1 MDTVAL
7 ASIALLLTVYALIS
21 RRLSTTVVSAA
32 MFFLI
37 GGLLLG
43 TTGSGA
49 IDETATSSTIE
60 ALAELTL
67 ALVLFGDASRIRP
80 GALRR
85 EATLP
90 VRLLGV
96 GLPLT
101 IVAGTA
107 VGLMLLPELL
117 LAEAVVLAIILA
129 PTDAALGQAV
139 VTDQR
144 LPGRVRQ
151 ALNVESGLNDGIC
164 VPLLVIAL
172 AWADAE
178 SGALSASESVV
189 VTAEAIG
196 YGLLGGLA
204 VGAVTAVALKIS
216 ARRGW
221 VDASW
226 AQLVPLGAALLAYA
240 AADAAGGSGF
250 IAAYVAG
257 ATFGMLYA
265 EHDAVTRF
273 LEESGGLLNALTFIV
288 LGAAVVA
295 PNLDQ
300 VDPTMA
306 LYAALSLT
314 VVRMLPVALSLLGT
328 GARAPTVGFVGW
340 FGPRGLASLVF
351 AVYVL
356 DAAGLA
362 HADLVVTV
370 AMTTVLMSVVAHGVS
385 AVPLVNRYA
394 DWYVAQRKESL
405 METVSVEQHR
415 TRHRTFG

>member
-7 ASIALLLTVYALIS
+7 ASIALLLTIYALIS

-37 GGLLLG
+37 GGLVIG
-43 TTGSGA
+43 TTGLGA

-80 GALRR
+80 RALRR

-107 VGLMLLPELL
+107 VGLVLLPELL

-164 VPLLVIAL
+164 VPLLIIAL

-178 SGALSASESVV
+178 SGAMSASESLV

-204 VGAVTAVALKIS
+204 VGAVTAGALKIS

-221 VDASW
+221 VDSSW

-257 ATFGMLYA
+257 ATFGALYA
-265 EHDAVTRF
+265 EHDVVTRF

-295 PNLDQ
+295 PNLDR
-300 VDPTMA
+300 VNPTMVV
-306 LYAALSLT
+306 YAVLSLT
-314 VVRMLPVALSLLGT
+314 IVRMIPVALSLLGS
-328 GARAPTVGFVGW
+328 GARRPTVAFLGW

-356 DAAGLA
+356 DAEGLT
-362 HADLVVTV
+362 HGDLVVTV
-370 AMTTVLMSVVAHGVS
+370 ALTTVLTSVVAHGLS

-394 DWYVAQRKESL
+394 HWYLGTKRPSP
-405 METVSVEQHR
+405 
-415 TRHRTFG
+415 

>member
-1 MDTVAL
+1 VDTVAL
-7 ASIALLLTVYALIS
+7 ASIALLLTLYALIS

-32 MFFLI
+32 MFFLL
-37 GGLLLG
+37 GGLAIG
-43 TTGSGA
+43 TTGLGA
-49 IDETATSSTIE
+49 IHETATSSTIE
-60 ALAELTL
+60 VLAELTL

-80 GALRR
+80 SALRR

-101 IVAGTA
+101 IVAGTV
-107 VGLMLLPELL
+107 VGLVVLPELL
-117 LAEAVVLAIILA
+117 LAEALVLAIILA

-144 LPGRVRQ
+144 LPDRVRQ

-164 VPLLVIAL
+164 VPLLIIAL

-178 SGALSASESVV
+178 SGALSASESLV

-204 VGAVTAVALKIS
+204 VGAVTAVALKLS

-240 AADAAGGSGF
+240 SADAAGGSGF

-257 ATFGMLYA
+257 TTFGSLYA
-265 EHDAVTRF
+265 ERDVVTRF
-273 LEESGGLLNALTFIV
+273 LEESGGLFNALTFIV
-288 LGAAVVA
+288 LGAAFVA
-295 PNLDQ
+295 PNLDR
-300 VDPTMA
+300 VNLSIA
-306 LYAALSLT
+306 IYAVLSLT
-314 VVRMLPVALSLLGT
+314 VVRMIPVAVSLLGT
-328 GARAPTVGFVGW
+328 GARAPTVSFIGW

-356 DAAGLA
+356 DAEGLT
-362 HADLVVTV
+362 HGDLVVTV
-370 AMTTVLMSVVAHGVS
+370 ALATVLTSVVAHGVS

-394 DWYVAQRKESL
+394 DWYTARRKEPL
-405 METVSVEQHR
+405 METVVVEQHR

>member
-1 MDTVAL
+1 VAL
-7 ASIALLLTVYALIS
+7 ASIALLLTLYALIS

-37 GGLLLG
+37 GGLVIG
-43 TTGSGA
+43 TTGLDA

-80 GALRR
+80 RALRR

-107 VGLMLLPELL
+107 VGLVLLPELL

-164 VPLLVIAL
+164 VPLLIIAL

-178 SGALSASESVV
+178 SGAMSASESLV

-204 VGAVTAVALKIS
+204 VGAVTAGALTIS

-221 VDASW
+221 VDSSW

-257 ATFGMLYA
+257 ATFGALYA
-265 EHDAVTRF
+265 EHDVVTRF

-295 PNLDQ
+295 PNLDR
-300 VDPTMA
+300 VNLPIA
-306 LYAALSLT
+306 IYAALSLT

-328 GARAPTVGFVGW
+328 GARAPTVSFIGW

-394 DWYVAQRKESL
+394 DWHVAQREEPL